1 MSTAQK
7 SAAQYQLQTIKEAA
21 KAEPRDVILVKADDW
36 TALYVDGKKIVEN
49 HSLTDKEI
57 FDALGI
63 SIREIW
69 VDDDWLD
76 QTGYNFPPNSSELP
90 H

>member
-7 SAAQYQLQTIKEAA
+7 HSAAQATKT
-21 KAEPRDVILVKADDW
+21 EPRDVILAKADDW

-63 SIREIW
+63 TVREIW
-69 VDDDWLD
+69 VDDDWLEE
-76 QTGYNFPPNSSELP
+76 TGNNFPPNASELP